1 MKPQLTRHIV
11 ETMIQDAFVYRLLN
25 RNLSLPAISKCFFE
39 RKKIQSPKIMVF
51 SRHVQIFRFVFT
63 LSLRLLMIFIEIK
76 VLLKMLI
83 LITVILHESPAFL
96 PLGRDIESFNVHK
109 IKIRSNSNNLIS
121 SSEG

>member
-1 MKPQLTRHIV
+1 
-11 ETMIQDAFVYRLLN
+11 
-25 RNLSLPAISKCFFE
+25 
-39 RKKIQSPKIMVF
+39 MVF

-83 LITVILHESPAFL
+83 LITVILHESPVFL

>member
-1 MKPQLTRHIV
+1 
-11 ETMIQDAFVYRLLN
+11 
-25 RNLSLPAISKCFFE
+25 
-39 RKKIQSPKIMVF
+39 
-51 SRHVQIFRFVFT
+51 
-63 LSLRLLMIFIEIK
+63 MIFIEIK

-83 LITVILHESPAFL
+83 LITVILHESPVFL